1 MLSAPALATLLRLRA
16 ECLVVAA
23 LIAVAALLFRTLC
36 LYVAMLF
43 AYAARLTLTLI
54 RAVLSPIT

>member
-23 LIAVAALLFRTLC
+23 LVAVAALLFRTLC

-43 AYAARLTLTLI
+43 AHAARLTLTLI